1 VVEEAAMRIVRCGA
15 AVLLAGASVLVG
27 SPVYGGGVTVP
38 LLDAIVTPDVSTPG
52 SPVTITPASPDDLC
66 PAPGDTLE
74 WTISGPADDLDGTT
88 AVDGTGDW
96 TVETPTPET
105 VGTYDFDAV
114 CVGPDGEGT
123 TVFAEYTATFAVESE
138 LDPFQAFLDQSSGPP
153 GDDIEL
159 GAIACFG
166 DSGAALFMPP
176 GAVPAFSPDLV
187 DQGLQQYDV
196 VDNQFGGVVPVAAD
210 TAPGPYQV
218 VAWCLNEGE
227 LAADPVVLSY
237 TVLAA
242 GAVPVP
248 PGGAVAVPAAPS
260 FTG

>member
-1 VVEEAAMRIVRCGA
+1 MRIVRCGA
-15 AVLLAGASVLVG
+15 AVLLAGASLLVG
-27 SPVYGGGVTVP
+27 TPAHGGGVVVP
-38 LLDAIVTPDVSTPG
+38 MLDATVTPNVSTPG
-52 SPVTITPASPDDLC
+52 SPVSIAPASPDDVC
-66 PAPGDTLE
+66 PDGGDTLE
-74 WTISGPADDLDGTT
+74 WTISGDDPADDLEGTT
-88 AVDGTGDW
+88 EVDGTGNW
-96 TVETPTPET
+96 IVETPTPET
-105 VGTYDFDAV
+105 AGNYAFDAV
-114 CVGPDGEGT
+114 CVGPTEAGT
-123 TVFAEYTATFAVESE
+123 TAFAQYTATFEIGVE
-138 LDPFQAFLDQSSGPP
+138 LDPFQAILDQSSGPP

-159 GAIACFG
+159 SAIACFG

-196 VDNQFGGVVPVAAD
+196 LDNQFGGVVPVAAD

-218 VAWCLNEGE
+218 VAWCLDEGE